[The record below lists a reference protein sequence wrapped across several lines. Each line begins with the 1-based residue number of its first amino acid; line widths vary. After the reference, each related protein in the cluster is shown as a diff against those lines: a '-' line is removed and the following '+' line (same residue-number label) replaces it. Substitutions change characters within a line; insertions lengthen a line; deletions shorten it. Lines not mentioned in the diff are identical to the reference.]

1 MASKLVKD
9 DAGGEWRIEESA
21 LFDTGDSGLRLDR
34 IVGRTSFWF
43 AWRSFHPETL
53 IYGEDG

>member
-1 MASKLVKD
+1 MVKD
-9 DAGGEWRIEESA
+9 GAGGEWRIEESA
-21 LFDTGDSGLRLDR
+21 LVSTGDLGLRLDR

-53 IYGEDG
+53 ICGEDG